1 MYAILESIVKVFS
14 VPAPAL
20 MIKSLTVTWQPGNMK
35 NSAVRFLKMSTIIIL
50 KIGKRSSR
58 VPISSSAESPLSAW
72 IGF

>member
-1 MYAILESIVKVFS
+1 MEKKKITIIGAGMMGS
-14 VPAPAL
+14 
-20 MIKSLTVTWQPGNMK
+20 GNMK